1 VLISFLTPTTI
12 LLMGRSAKH
21 LTLLERASASR
32 ESTSKYSTSPHGR
45 ANRTASKQQA
55 RRRRAAK
62 PSLSLPNLLHGI
74 PPPTERM
81 LDLRDQPLPLDSPLF
96 AQALRSADALDESDL
111 GRWKAEPP
119 FEEDGDL
126 MDPHSDGYLRFTKSL
141 SEVLHG
147 VRVREQRLRDT
158 SLQEEVARK
167 GLQTVVCSIQAE
179 VRELLRCWDRVDKL
193 IRAQFYHPFH
203 QSREFAML
211 EHYLQWLARSICHF
225 CYLEF
230 LQ

>member
-1 VLISFLTPTTI
+1 
-12 LLMGRSAKH
+12 
-21 LTLLERASASR
+21 
-32 ESTSKYSTSPHGR
+32 
-45 ANRTASKQQA
+45 
-55 RRRRAAK
+55 
-62 PSLSLPNLLHGI
+62 
-74 PPPTERM
+74 M

-119 FEEDGDL
+119 FEEDEDR
-126 MDPHSDGYLRFTKSL
+126 MDPHSEGYLRFTKSL
-141 SEVLHG
+141 SAVLHG
-147 VRVREQRLRDT
+147 VRLREQRLRDT
-158 SLQEEVARK
+158 SLQEEVVRK
-167 GLQTVVCSIQAE
+167 GLQAILRSIQVE
-179 VRELLRCWDRVDKL
+179 VGELLLCWGRVESL
-193 IRAQFYHPFH
+193 LGAQRYHPFH

>member
-1 VLISFLTPTTI
+1 
-12 LLMGRSAKH
+12 MGRSAKH

-45 ANRTASKQQA
+45 ANHTASKQQA

-62 PSLSLPNLLHGI
+62 PFLSLPNLLPGI

-119 FEEDGDL
+119 FEEDEDP
-126 MDPHSDGYLRFTKSL
+126 MDPYSEGYHRFTNSL
-141 SEVLHG
+141 SAVLHG
-147 VRVREQRLRDT
+147 VRLREQRLRDT
-158 SLQEEVARK
+158 NLQEEVDRK
-167 GLQTVVCSIQAE
+167 GLQAVLSSIQVE
-179 VRELLRCWDRVDKL
+179 VRELLLCWGRVERL
-193 IRAQFYHPFH
+193 LGAQLYHPFH
-203 QSREFAML
+203 QSRESVML
-211 EHYLQWLARSICHF
+211 EHHFQWLARTICHLSF
-225 CYLEF
+225 LEF
-230 LQ
+230 LH